1 MTQHNNSRKEPTF
14 NESTFTETAQEVPA
28 TEEVQKP
35 KISISLHSKDAPSYN
50 FTPVLKRP
58 EDAAQNLSTLEEKA
72 MLEKSQA
79 TAQTAETVEDKPQ
92 QAEFNFTPV
101 VDSTQSE
108 TVENSSPRPD
118 MERVIPAS
126 LQSSAPVVKAALMN
140 KVLAKYRRLVL
151 VAGLALLLVLLLFL
165 LKPNTPETV
174 EQLQEQGT
182 SLPIEFR
189 PVDEEEA
196 KRAEAEAKAL
206 QEAQAQQALLEQ
218 QAKVEQNV
226 QPTSTTEPVLPT
238 QPNSEP
244 VSPSQAPIEPVVSTP
259 VAQPAVTTPAP
270 TTQTTT
276 EPSVVAVKAP
286 EIVRPTRNESVIYQ
300 PETKPVEQPKP
311 EKKVEKT
318 KPAPIA
324 KTSQEQLDNLVKVV
338 DAKPATA
345 GKTKTLTVPKG
356 VSLMQVFRDNQLNI
370 SDVNAMSKVNNVVSN
385 LKAGE
390 KVTVTLDK
398 NNRVVQMNIGSG
410 GQFIRQ
416 ANGTYQFK

>member
-1 MTQHNNSRKEPTF
+1 MTQHNLRKEPTF
-14 NESTFTETAQEVPA
+14 GEPSASETTQETPSTED
-28 TEEVQKP
+28 VQKP
-35 KISISLHSKDAPSYN
+35 KISISLHSKNAPSYN

-58 EDAAQNLSTLEEKA
+58 TEDAKNFSTLEEKA
-72 MLEKSQA
+72 MLEA
-79 TAQTAETVEDKPQ
+79 NQTTEQVSETVEKKPQ

-108 TVENSSPRPD
+108 TVGNSSPRPD

-126 LQSSAPVVKAALMN
+126 VQSSAPVVKAALMN
-140 KVLAKYRRLVL
+140 KVPTKYRRLVL
-151 VAGLALLLVLLLFL
+151 VAGLALLLLLLLFL

-206 QEAQAQQALLEQ
+206 QEAQARQALLEQ
-218 QAKVEQNV
+218 QAKTEQHA

-238 QPNSEP
+238 QPNNEP
-244 VSPSQAPIEPVVSTP
+244 VSPIQAPIEPVVSTP

-318 KPAPIA
+318 KPAPTA

>member
-14 NESTFTETAQEVPA
+14 NESTLTEMAQEVPV

-35 KISISLHSKDAPSYN
+35 KISISLHSKDVPSYS

-79 TAQTAETVEDKPQ
+79 TAQTAETIEEKLQ
-92 QAEFNFTPV
+92 QVEFNFTPV
-101 VDSTQSE
+101 TENAEQNTQSE
-108 TVENSSPRPD
+108 TVESKVTQHSD

-126 LQSSAPVVKAALMN
+126 TQSAPTAKAALMN
-140 KVLAKYRRLVL
+140 KVPSKYRRLVL
-151 VAGLALLLVLLLFL
+151 VTGLALLLLLLLFL

-218 QAKVEQNV
+218 QAKQAQTI
-226 QPTSTTEPVLPT
+226 QPTATKPT
-238 QPNSEP
+238 
-244 VSPSQAPIEPVVSTP
+244 
-259 VAQPAVTTPAP
+259 AQPAVEPAAPASTSTAQPVAKSTPTPQPVTETPA
-270 TTQTTT
+270 T
-276 EPSVVAVKAP
+276 VKAP
-286 EIVRPTRNESVIYQ
+286 EVAAPRPPKNESVIYQ
-300 PETKPVEQPKP
+300 PETKPVETPKA
-311 EKKVEKT
+311 EKKVEKP
-318 KPAPIA
+318 KPAPAA
-324 KTSQEQLDNLVKVV
+324 KTSQEQLDDLIKVV

-390 KVTVTLDK
+390 KVTVTLDG
-398 NNRVVQMNIGSG
+398 NNRVVQMSIGSG

-416 ANGTYQFK
+416 ANGTYLFK

>member
-14 NESTFTETAQEVPA
+14 GEPTLSETAQEVPA
-28 TEEVQKP
+28 TEEIQKP

-101 VDSTQSE
+101 TENTEQNIQPK
-108 TVENSSPRPD
+108 TVESKVTQHSD

-126 LQSSAPVVKAALMN
+126 TQSAPAAKAALMN
-140 KVLAKYRRLVL
+140 KVPSKYRRLVL
-151 VAGLALLLVLLLFL
+151 VTGLALLLLLLLFL

-196 KRAEAEAKAL
+196 KRAEAKAKAL

-218 QAKVEQNV
+218 QAKQAQTI
-226 QPTSTTEPVLPT
+226 QPTATEPTAQPT
-238 QPNSEP
+238 VEP
-244 VSPSQAPIEPVVSTP
+244 VTPASTSTAQPVVES
-259 VAQPAVTTPAP
+259 TPAP
-270 TTQTTT
+270 Q
-276 EPSVVAVKAP
+276 PVAETPATVKAP
-286 EIVRPTRNESVIYQ
+286 EVAPRPPKNESVIYQ
-300 PETKPVEQPKP
+300 PETKPVETPKA
-311 EKKVEKT
+311 EKKVEKP
-318 KPAPIA
+318 KPAPAA

-390 KVTVTLDK
+390 KVTVTLDG
-398 NNRVVQMNIGSG
+398 NNRVVQMSIGSG

-416 ANGTYQFK
+416 ANGTYLFK